1 MHAKLKKVIK
11 FKLVDYYSII
21 SKMRTS
27 FDWHKLLRGEN
38 RYKSHPNVGNL
49 VNLTCIT
56 RTPVYYKHKSWPQVS
71 ST

>member
-1 MHAKLKKVIK
+1 LTIGACKIKKVIK

-38 RYKSHPNVGNL
+38 RFNVGKMCHAARQPTTN
-49 VNLTCIT
+49 
-56 RTPVYYKHKSWPQVS
+56 YG
-71 ST
+71 